1 MIVRLLIT
9 NFSVCLDP
17 LSRSG
22 RLFLTFQVNGHSFYD
37 NNGDNGF
44 WADLIVAPTSFATT
58 TVSSHHGETFIF
70 WSVSSNRGSSSI

>member
-22 RLFLTFQVNGHSFYD
+22 RLFLTFRVNGHSFYD

-44 WADLIVAPTSFATT
+44 WVDLSGTDV
-58 TVSSHHGETFIF
+58 VRDDDG
-70 WSVSSNRGSSSI
+70 V